1 MLPGA
6 QRDCLWAYRLSWD
19 HVDSKSDQ
27 ALKSKQCK
35 DWRKAECIA
44 EYGFNHDPKRA
55 AYPPSLDRL
64 SGDLKSGYPM
74 QDGRFCVG
82 RELVALGFTLAQS

>member
-1 MLPGA
+1 MEHNFQSISSGVA
-6 QRDCLWAYRLSWD
+6 DWLSWD

-55 AYPPSLDRL
+55 ADLEYKL
-64 SGDLKSGYPM
+64 S
-74 QDGRFCVG
+74 F
-82 RELVALGFTLAQS
+82 